1 MDSASAAMETLDMT
15 EADSESIEPQNP
27 TNSSEATGTPPA
39 DSVPADAASPEATA
53 PPASLSRSRTS
64 TALPGN
70 SRGAARNS
78 GRNSGRS
85 SGRRS
90 GPAYPTPQQIA
101 DAAYQIFGT
110 HVEKMTAPGGRK
122 RASIRVHL
130 PDRTVIATYRP
141 ASRRRDMELRVLRR
155 LSEEGAGVPKLLG
168 VHDNILF
175 QSDAGSRRLTSE
187 LVRCR
192 NEDLEHLVTRTY
204 ESLWEIKAAARRS
217 GLVADVPPVAT
228 GLEWLRDFTH
238 EARNLSSRLA
248 IRSPRLKLAPL
259 AQSLV
264 TLPVEF
270 IKWDARPGNA
280 SVQDDGSIVW
290 FDWEHAGRR
299 RGVEDF
305 AFLLGDE
312 FWTLP
317 PTKSLSLFA
326 RSCPHD
332 PDTLVP
338 LLRRFST
345 MQIVQR
351 ISLIESQQR
360 KHGWN
365 REDRARRY
373 DRIGTAPELLRRLR
387 DHGVEMALMDPQT
400 EPLVDWFDDVTK
412 AILSQ

>member
-1 MDSASAAMETLDMT
+1 MDSAAAAMETLDMT
-15 EADSESIEPQNP
+15 EADSDRSEPQDP
-27 TNSSEATGTPPA
+27 GQSA
-39 DSVPADAASPEATA
+39 DPSGADAASPEATS

-64 TALPGN
+64 APQTGN
-70 SRGAARNS
+70 TRS
-78 GRNSGRS
+78 SGRS

-90 GPAYPTPQQIA
+90 APAYPTPQQIA
-101 DAAYQIFGT
+101 DAAHRIFGT
-110 HVEKMTAPGGRK
+110 RVEKMTAPGGRK

-141 ASRRRDMELRVLRR
+141 ATRRRDMELKVLRR

-168 VHDNILF
+168 VHDTILF

-192 NEDLEHLVTRTY
+192 NEDLEQLVTRTY

-238 EARNLSSRLA
+238 EARNLSSRLGV
-248 IRSPRLKLAPL
+248 RSPRLKLAPL

-264 TLPVEF
+264 TLPVDF

-280 SVQDDGSIVW
+280 AVQDDGSIVW

-317 PTKSLSLFA
+317 PTQSLSLFA

-332 PDTLVP
+332 PDPLMP

-373 DRIGTAPELLRRLR
+373 DRIGTAPELLHRLR
-387 DHGVEMALMDPQT
+387 DHGIEMALADPLT
-400 EPLVDWFDDVTK
+400 EPLVDWFDQVTK
-412 AILSQ
+412 AILTR